1 MKLNKM
7 SRKDCIY
14 LPVSPFEAQIGKLW
28 GHIVKLKT
36 TLEYSEK
43 ITESTERNH
52 NSVRLG
58 NL

>member
-14 LPVSPFEAQIGKLW
+14 PPVSPFEAQIGKLW

-43 ITESTERNH
+43 ITESTEHNH
-52 NSVRLG
+52 NSVR
-58 NL
+58 